1 MAGNKIWRMKTKLK
15 HLDRAI
21 AIFGGLTPA
30 VGILGVK
37 RYQTIQQ
44 WRLNGVPAEWC
55 PIIEEKT
62 AGAVKC
68 EQLRPD
74 VRWGVLREAA

>member
-1 MAGNKIWRMKTKLK
+1 MGYCPVRSISVSRLSIVAMVTL
-15 HLDRAI
+15 AI
-21 AIFGGLTPA
+21 STVMRNVSTQAST
-30 VGILGVK
+30 
-37 RYQTIQQ
+37 
-44 WRLNGVPAEWC
+44 
-55 PIIEEKT
+55 IIEEKT